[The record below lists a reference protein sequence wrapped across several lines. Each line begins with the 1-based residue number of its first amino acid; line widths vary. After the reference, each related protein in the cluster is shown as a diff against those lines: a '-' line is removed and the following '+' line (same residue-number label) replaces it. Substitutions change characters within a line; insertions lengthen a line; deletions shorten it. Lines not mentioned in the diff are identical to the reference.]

1 MFPSQRPTETAWV
14 FILPY
19 LYIVS
24 PLYCQPFIL
33 SALRVIC
40 RDIDSLIVD
49 AIVNAANASLL
60 LVGEV
65 YEVPFIVSLDRNWY
79 RNVTC

>member
-1 MFPSQRPTETAWV
+1 
-14 FILPY
+14 
-19 LYIVS
+19 
-24 PLYCQPFIL
+24 L